1 MTELDTLLNLE
12 EKEKTIKL
20 TKNQKTIINYLLNL
34 RGKRLIIEE
43 MAKKTGLSKVTIYD
57 NLEKLQTG
65 GIIQSS
71 WRIDPFVLGFKVVE
85 VDASIDRSKRS
96 AVIKKLSN
104 HPAISKISKCFNNNL
119 RLDIIVQHIDDY
131 KEIEK
136 HLEKMG
142 FKIISF
148 KVIVERLYEP

>member
-1 MTELDTLLNLE
+1 MTQLNTLLNLE
-12 EKEKTIKL
+12 QKEKNIEL

-34 RGKRLIIEE
+34 KGKRLVIEE
-43 MAKKTGLSKVTIYD
+43 MAKKTGLSKVTVYD
-57 NLEKLQTG
+57 NLEKLQKG
-65 GIIQSS
+65 GIIHSS

-85 VDASIDRSKRS
+85 VEASIDRSKRS
-96 AVIKKLSN
+96 TVIKKLST

-119 RLDIIVQHIDDY
+119 IIEIIVQHIDDY

-136 HLEKMG
+136 HLEKIG

-148 KVIVERLYEP
+148 KVIVERIYEP